1 MEVDTLRLRED
12 LLSGLRHIGTSSRS
26 MSMSTAYDRQLV
38 TQYMGTTGKLQET
51 ESFLSS
57 RLCTV
62 VDSDDGGGTATS
74 ICASL

>member
-12 LLSGLRHIGTSSRS
+12 LLSGLRHIGTLSRS
-26 MSMSTAYDRQLV
+26 MSISTAYDRQLF
-38 TQYMGTTGKLQET
+38 TQYMVTKNKLQET

-62 VDSDDGGGTATS
+62 VDSDDGGETATE
-74 ICASL
+74 ICA